1 VNKHTHRLAR
11 VLVALV
17 TAIVAIGFA
26 PTAAHATNI
35 GNEGCTPGYWK
46 NHTDNWQEYTVNST
60 IGNNWD
66 LPPSLAQYNS
76 WTFLQALSGQGGPGL
91 SGGAEILFRAAVAA
105 YLNAAHEGVGYPY
118 RRFTDPFNM
127 QLQINTALASENRQ
141 NLIDLAAVLDA
152 ANNLGCPLN

>member
-1 VNKHTHRLAR
+1 LNKFTRSAAR
-11 VLVALV
+11 ILVAAV
-17 TAIVAIGFA
+17 AMVAAIAVA

-35 GNEGCTPGYWK
+35 GEEGCTPGYWK
-46 NHTDNWQEYTVNST
+46 NHTDNWQEYTVDSK

-66 LPPSLAQYNS
+66 LPPSLASFANE
-76 WTFLQALSGQGGPGL
+76 TFLQALDGGGGPGIT
-91 SGGAEILFRAAVAA
+91 GAATILFRASVAA

-127 QLQINTALASENRQ
+127 KLQINNALASEDR
-141 NLIDLAAVLDA
+141 DTMLALATTLDN